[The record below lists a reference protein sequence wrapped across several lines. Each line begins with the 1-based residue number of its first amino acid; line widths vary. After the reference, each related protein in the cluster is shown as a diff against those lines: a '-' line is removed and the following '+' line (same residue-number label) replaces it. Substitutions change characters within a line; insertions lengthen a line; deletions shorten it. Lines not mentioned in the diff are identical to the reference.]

1 MLTIILIIVL
11 FASLVILHEWG
22 HYVEARRSK
31 VIVDEFGIGFGPK
44 LFGRVV
50 GKTLYTINALPLGGF
65 VRLRGED
72 EGDTGPGTFAGAKIG
87 AKTKI
92 LLAGVGM
99 NLVTAFVLLYGLS
112 VTALPALG
120 SPFEPTFLHATYP
133 QPKQLVI
140 TDVEK
145 GSPAGNAGLKMG
157 DYILR
162 VNGQAIT
169 TDDQLR
175 AFTKAEAGKTV
186 MLHVSSAGDERDI
199 TVKLRPPNT
208 TSGYLGVVSQQVYK
222 VRYSPLDAVVAA
234 AYITGALFVAT
245 IVGVFQLLISIP
257 LLITGLFGGGVPHA
271 AEAASG
277 PVGIFFIL
285 KSIST
290 LGIAYLFLFM
300 ANIAVA
306 LAAFNV
312 LPLPALDGG
321 RLALIWYQKLSKH
334 KLRPETEAKIHAIG
348 FMALIAFLV
357 LITVYDVRKNLGG

>member
-22 HYVEARRSK
+22 HYVAARRSG

-44 LFGRVV
+44 LLGRVV

-72 EGDTGPGTFAGAKIG
+72 AGDTGPGTFASAKIG

-99 NLVTAFVLLYGLS
+99 NLVTAFVLLYCLCA
-112 VTALPALG
+112 TAVPALG
-120 SPFEPTFLHATYP
+120 PQFEPSFLHPTYA

-140 TDVEK
+140 TDVES
-145 GSPAGNAGLKMG
+145 GSPAGKAGLKMG

-162 VNGQAIT
+162 VNGQAIS
-169 TDDQLR
+169 TDGQLR
-175 AFTKAEAGKTV
+175 SFTKANAGKTV
-186 MLHVSSAGDERDI
+186 MLHVSSNGDERDV
-199 TVKLRPPNT
+199 TVKLKPPSEK
-208 TSGYLGVVSQQVYK
+208 SGYLGVVSQQIYK
-222 VRYSPLDAVVAA
+222 LHYNPLEALAA
-234 AYITGALFVAT
+234 AVYITVALFVAT

-257 LLITGLFGGGVPHA
+257 VLIVGLFGHGVPHA
-271 AEAASG
+271 VESASG

-285 KSIST
+285 QSIST
-290 LGIAYLFLFM
+290 LGLAYLFLFM
-300 ANIAVA
+300 ANVAVA

-321 RLALIWYQKLSKH
+321 RLALIWYQRLSRR
-334 KLRPETEAKIHAIG
+334 KLRPETEAKIHYIG
-348 FMALIAFLV
+348 FIALFAFLI
-357 LITVYDVRKNLGG
+357 LITVYDVKKKLGG

>member
-22 HYVEARRSK
+22 HYVAARRSG

-44 LFGRVV
+44 LLGRIV
-50 GKTLYTINALPLGGF
+50 GKTLYSINALPLGGF

-99 NLVTAFVLLYGLS
+99 NLLTAFVLLYGLS

-120 SPFEPTFLHATYP
+120 APFEPKFLHPTYA
-133 QPKQLVI
+133 QPKQLVV
-140 TDVEK
+140 TDVEP
-145 GSPAGNAGLKMG
+145 GSPAAGAGLKMG

-162 VNGQAIT
+162 VNGKAISS
-169 TDDQLR
+169 DGELR
-175 AFTKAEAGKTV
+175 SFTKDQAGKTV
-186 MLHVSSAGDERDI
+186 MLHVSSAGDERDVS
-199 TVKLRPPNT
+199 VKLRPPGT
-208 TSGYLGVVSQQVYK
+208 SSGYLGVVSQQIYK
-222 VRYSPLDAVVAA
+222 LHYSPLEGVVAA
-234 AYITGALFVAT
+234 AYITGTLFVAT
-245 IVGVFQLLISIP
+245 IVGVFQLLINIP

-290 LGIAYLFLFM
+290 LGVAYLFLFM

-321 RLALIWYQKLSKH
+321 RLALIWYQRLSGH
-334 KLRPETEAKIHAIG
+334 KLRPETEAKIHAVG
-348 FMALIAFLV
+348 FMALLAFLV
-357 LITVYDVRKNLGG
+357 LITFYDVRKKLGG